1 MTDRDQDS
9 IWEYFQAI
17 GMEVFSAAE
26 PRYAALVRTAVRR
39 MRGRSGRA
47 LNIGAGSGGVERRLL
62 ALGWEVA
69 TLDLTAV
76 AVERLRA
83 LGVDARQGRAEAM
96 PFADGCFDVVIASEV
111 LEHISSSERS
121 QSISEVA
128 RILRPGGWFIG
139 TVPYRENLRDNEAVC
154 PACGHVFHRWGH
166 ADSFDKRKTR
176 ARAERGVGGA
186 PVPVSGVRRLA
197 KRDKERTT
205 SVRQSCR
212 EMCAGSTGR
221 RRCVSQPL
229 LRGRKA
235 SRNLWALK

>member
-1 MTDRDQDS
+1 MAGRDQER
-9 IWEYFQAI
+9 IWEHFQGI
-17 GMEVFSAAE
+17 GADTFAAAE
-26 PRYAALVRTAVRR
+26 PRYAAVVRVARR
-39 MRGRSGRA
+39 RLRGGSGRA

-121 QSISEVA
+121 QAISEVA
-128 RILRPGGWFIG
+128 RILRSGGWFIG

-166 ADSFDKRKTR
+166 ADSFDKRKLVQELS
-176 ARAERGVGGA
+176 AVL
-186 PVPVSGVRRLA
+186 VVRRCRSVAFVDWRDAIGKGPRACVKAVA
-197 KRDKERTT
+197 K
-205 SVRQSCR
+205 
-212 EMCAGSTGR
+212 CALGLVGEGVVYPSLFFEAEKPRAHCGI
-221 RRCVSQPL
+221 
-229 LRGRKA
+229 
-235 SRNLWALK
+235 